1 MFRTLAKLVPQD
13 KDLPTRAHT
22 LDVLNRFLDDSIYDL
37 LGHEFHEERNG
48 AGEYVPMAQRSPSVR
63 FALLSTVVNDSV
75 SFLFAEGRFPAI
87 DAGDDEDAEE
97 ALEGVV
103 KDTGLNEVMIDAAIR
118 GSVGSVAIWVR
129 VLSKR
134 LFFKALDTKFL
145 TPHWKADAPDV
156 LEKVVE
162 LYKTKG
168 GALKDLGYTI
178 AKDDLASEFWFQR
191 DFTEAQEIWYVPI
204 KVDGDKRPTVID
216 NTAGRTT
223 KHDLSFVPMV
233 WIKNLPG
240 GDDIDGKCTFKLA
253 IPNSIEIDYQLSQG
267 GRGLKYN
274 SSPTLVLNDD
284 AQLKVS
290 KKHVAGDTLVI
301 PAEGDAKLLEM
312 TGDAS
317 TAVLA
322 YCEGLRKLALES
334 VGGSRADS
342 DKLSAATSGRAMELM
357 NQPLINL
364 ADKLRSSYGEG
375 GLLRLLKMVAA
386 ISRKIKLVDSEG
398 TAIPEIAKA
407 TKVSLNWP
415 RWFAPTADD
424 RQADAIAVT
433 TLKDG
438 GVISTETAIR
448 AVAPDYDIED
458 TEKELADVGK
468 EAQVAQD
475 NQLALKASQP
485 NPAQPKK

>member
-37 LGHEFHEERNG
+37 LQAEFHEERNQ
-48 AGEYVPMAQRSPSVR
+48 AGEYLPIASRAPSVR

-87 DAGDDEDAEE
+87 DAGDDEAAEE

-103 KDTGLNEVMIDAAIR
+103 KDTSLNDVMIDAAIR
-118 GSVGSVAIWVR
+118 GSIGSVAIWVR

-145 TPHWKADAPDV
+145 TPHWMADAPDT

-168 GALKDLGYTI
+168 QTLKDLGYVI
-178 AKDDLASEFWFQR
+178 AKDDLTSEFWFQR
-191 DFTEAQEIWYVPI
+191 DFTDTQEIWYVPV
-204 KVDGDKRPTVID
+204 KVDGDKRPSVID
-216 NTAGRTT
+216 TTAGRTT
-223 KHDLSFVPMV
+223 KHDLGFVPMV
-233 WIKNLPG
+233 WVKNLPG

-253 IPNSIEIDYQLSQG
+253 IANSIEIDYQLSQG

-284 AQLKVS
+284 NQLQVS
-290 KKHVAGDTLVI
+290 KKHVSGDTLII
-301 PAEGDAKLLEM
+301 PAEGEAKLLEM

-322 YCEGLRKLALES
+322 YCEALRKLALES

-375 GLLRLLKMVAA
+375 GLLRLLRMVAA
-386 ISRKIKLVDSEG
+386 ISRKIKLVDSTG
-398 TAIPEIAKA
+398 QAIEPIGSE
-407 TKVSLNWP
+407 TKISLNWP

-424 RQADAIAVT
+424 RQADALAVT
-433 TLKDG
+433 TLKSG

-458 TEKELADVGK
+458 TAKELNDVQA
-468 EAQVAQD
+468 EAQTAQD
-475 NQLALKASQP
+475 NQVALKA
-485 NPAQPKK
+485 AQPKPAVPTK